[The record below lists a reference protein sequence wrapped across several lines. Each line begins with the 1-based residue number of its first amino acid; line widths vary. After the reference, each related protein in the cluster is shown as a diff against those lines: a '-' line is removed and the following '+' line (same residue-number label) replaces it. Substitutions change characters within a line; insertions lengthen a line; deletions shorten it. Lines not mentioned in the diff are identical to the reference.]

1 MEVNGSKVWH
11 HISLHCGNTGIIV
24 SLYEGDLG
32 VSNIVEYDLFCF
44 NGINKD
50 RRLLL
55 VSLKITLDSKRKW
68 TIIGNISFEKTLAV
82 VGLSF
87 LMQTHVFKNY
97 GNLSKVLLY
106 FFYIFLHNRTVS
118 QCVSL
123 WIK

>member
-1 MEVNGSKVWH
+1 MV
-11 HISLHCGNTGIIV
+11 
-24 SLYEGDLG
+24 
-32 VSNIVEYDLFCF
+32 YDLFCF

-55 VSLKITLDSKRKW
+55 VSLKITLDSQKN
-68 TIIGNISFEKTLAV
+68 GQLLEISVLRKTLAV

-106 FFYIFLHNRTVS
+106 FLHSFTQQN
-118 QCVSL
+118 CVTMCLFMDKISCFQ
-123 WIK
+123 